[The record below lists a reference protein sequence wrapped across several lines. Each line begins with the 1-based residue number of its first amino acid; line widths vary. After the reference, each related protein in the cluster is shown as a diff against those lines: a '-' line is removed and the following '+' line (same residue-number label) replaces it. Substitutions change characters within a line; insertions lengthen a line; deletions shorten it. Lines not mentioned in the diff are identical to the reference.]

1 MSCSITGIQ
10 ELVDKVSKL
19 TDDRVVSQM
28 QKKALEPVAKSILNE
43 MKAVSPVSYRTPLHG
58 RDEEKI
64 VRFTYQ
70 RIGGYKIGLNNM
82 NSNWNVT
89 RGLWFQNFKTDEP
102 NYGWFTDFAQTNKKR
117 WLEEARDNVRVALY
131 TYLKRNS

>member
-1 MSCSITGIQ
+1 MSCSITGLQ

-89 RGLWFQNFKTDEP
+89 RG
-102 NYGWFTDFAQTNKKR
+102 
-117 WLEEARDNVRVALY
+117 
-131 TYLKRNS
+131 

>member
-1 MSCSITGIQ
+1 MSCSITGLQ

-28 QKKALEPVAKSILNE
+28 QKKALEPVAKNILNE

-70 RIGGYKIGLNNM
+70 RIGGYNIGLNNM
-82 NSNWNVT
+82 NSNWDVT
-89 RGLWFQNFKTDEP
+89 RGSF
-102 NYGWFTDFAQTNKKR
+102 
-117 WLEEARDNVRVALY
+117 
-131 TYLKRNS
+131 NS

>member
-1 MSCSITGIQ
+1 MSCSITGLQ

-43 MKAVSPVSYRTPLHG
+43 MKVVSPVSYRTPLHG

-70 RIGGYKIGLNNM
+70 RIGGYNIGLNNM
-82 NSNWNVT
+82 NSNWDVT
-89 RGLWFQNFKTDEP
+89 KGLWYQNWRTDMP
-102 NYGWFTDFAQTNKKR
+102 NFHWFNDFAETNKKR
-117 WLEEARDNVRVALY
+117 WLEEARDNVKVALY